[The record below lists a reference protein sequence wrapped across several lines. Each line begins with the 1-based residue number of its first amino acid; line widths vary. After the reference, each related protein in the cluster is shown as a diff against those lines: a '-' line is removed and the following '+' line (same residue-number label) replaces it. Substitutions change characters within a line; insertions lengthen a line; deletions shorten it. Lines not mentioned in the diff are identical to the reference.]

1 MRIAKRRPLSSAS
14 PTRFGAEMAAC
25 LGAVTS
31 NESGKY
37 QALFEQASDAILLV
51 DREGKIEDLN
61 RAAEELTG
69 FMKSELVG
77 HSLAKLRPHPGQAM
91 SLKRARPMGQ
101 ELLGT
106 PGTVEDVVLQ
116 RKDGYPRWVEASVR
130 PIQAQ
135 PDGISVLLLLRD
147 VSEKKRLERE
157 LLTKHSELLNAYLQ
171 LEKKSAEMQALQ
183 ETLVQA
189 GKMTALGE
197 LATGIAHELNQPLQ
211 VIRGFAQELEALP
224 LADAATRASYL
235 KEIITGVDKM
245 RSIIDYLR
253 GHVRK
258 SGEGQGW
265 VDVNQVLD
273 ESFKMLERQLRAR
286 GIELIRNYQPNL
298 PQVFANPVQLEQVF
312 INLGTNARDA
322 IEATGRGTGRIEVET
337 QELNGFV
344 EVRFRDDGC
353 GMPEKTR
360 QKAFNPFFTTKEVG
374 KGMGLGLSL
383 SYGIITRL
391 QGSILVESEL
401 GKGACFTV
409 RLPRDYRE
417 L

>member
-1 MRIAKRRPLSSAS
+1 MRTAKRRSIAPAN

-31 NESGKY
+31 SESGKY
-37 QALFEQASDAILLV
+37 QALFDQASDAILLV
-51 DREGKIEDLN
+51 DGEGKVEDLN
-61 RAAEELTG
+61 HAAEELTG
-69 FMKSELVG
+69 FLKSELVG
-77 HSLAKLRPHPGQAM
+77 QSVQKLRPLPGQAM
-91 SLKRARPMGQ
+91 SLQRARPMGS
-101 ELLGT
+101 ELLRA
-106 PGTVEDVVLQ
+106 PGTVEDVALL
-116 RKDGYPRWVEASVR
+116 RKDGYPRLVEASVR
-130 PIQAQ
+130 HVQAQ
-135 PDGISVLLLLRD
+135 SDGPTVLLLLRD

-211 VIRGFAQELEALP
+211 VIRGFAQELQALP
-224 LADAATRASYL
+224 DADSATRAGHL
-235 KEIITGVDKM
+235 KEIVTGVDKM

-258 SGEGQGW
+258 SVEGQDW

-273 ESFKMLERQLRAR
+273 ESFKMLERQLQAR
-286 GIELIRNYQPNL
+286 GIQLQRHYQPSL
-298 PQVFANPVQLEQVF
+298 TRVFANPVQLEQVF

-322 IEATGRGTGRIEVET
+322 IESTGRGSGKIEVET
-337 QELNGFV
+337 QSVGDFV
-344 EVRFRDDGC
+344 EIRFRDDGC

-401 GKGACFTV
+401 GKGTCFTV